1 MRSLGAPLWGESGG
15 VLIPLMATPSWHS
28 VHVGTPS
35 LPSHMSTW
43 GRRVRRGPWLF
54 QDAARGRGGEGR
66 GGWNRV
72 QAGRVCGQ
80 EAVKHSE
87 VREVPE
93 TGARLGG

>member
-1 MRSLGAPLWGESGG
+1 MA
-15 VLIPLMATPSWHS
+15 IPGCC
-28 VHVGTPS
+28 VGK
-35 LPSHMSTW
+35 
-43 GRRVRRGPWLF
+43 
-54 QDAARGRGGEGR
+54 GGE
-66 GGWNRV
+66 GGWNRA

>member
-1 MRSLGAPLWGESGG
+1 MA
-15 VLIPLMATPSWHS
+15 IPGCCT
-28 VHVGTPS
+28 GKE
-35 LPSHMSTW
+35 
-43 GRRVRRGPWLF
+43 
-54 QDAARGRGGEGR
+54 GEGR